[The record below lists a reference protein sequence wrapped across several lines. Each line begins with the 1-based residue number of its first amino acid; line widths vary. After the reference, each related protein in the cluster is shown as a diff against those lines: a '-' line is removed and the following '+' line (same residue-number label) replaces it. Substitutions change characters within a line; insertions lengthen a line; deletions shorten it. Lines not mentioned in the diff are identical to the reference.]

1 VIQQRCDHA
10 VTRAVAEDVNAQ
22 LMKILPLLWP
32 VRNPRPLDRETEIFS
47 ANGLP
52 YAGGGG
58 PLDPSRSVNTSWDA
72 R

>member
-1 VIQQRCDHA
+1 
-10 VTRAVAEDVNAQ
+10 
-22 LMKILPLLWP
+22 MKILPLLWP

-58 PLDPSRSVNTSWDA
+58 PLDPSRSVNTAWDA